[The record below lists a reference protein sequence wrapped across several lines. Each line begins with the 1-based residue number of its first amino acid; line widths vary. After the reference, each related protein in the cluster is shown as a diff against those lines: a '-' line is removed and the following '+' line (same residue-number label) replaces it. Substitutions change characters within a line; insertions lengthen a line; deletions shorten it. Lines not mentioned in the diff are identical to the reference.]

1 MLSVHLSLAEARSGL
16 LDSFRFEFE
25 VAAALEELWSPQT
38 AQMEVEFSEREDFE
52 PLKDVRFCIEPRD
65 PTPWAVAF
73 TPTFKKSI
81 ATVDKKIQ
89 GRVLAALSSLSESPV
104 AVSGDTVKPLTGE
117 LKGLWR
123 YRVGDYRLVYEPDSQ
138 RRIVVLLDFA
148 ARGGVYE

>member
-1 MLSVHLSLAEARSGL
+1 M

-25 VAAALEELWSPQT
+25 VTAALHAIWSPPPELEIQ
-38 AQMEVEFSEREDFE
+38 FSERVSPE
-52 PLKDVRFCIEPRD
+52 PEEERERARFSRALPE

-81 ATVDKKIQ
+81 ATVDKKLQ

-104 AVSGDTVKPLTGE
+104 VAIGDTVKPLVGE

-123 YRVGDYRLVYEPDSQ
+123 YRVGDYRLIYEPDLQ
-138 RRIVVLLDFA
+138 RRLVVLLDFA
-148 ARGGVYE
+148 ARGGAYE